1 VQDVFAVTGTASWIP
16 EEDGVSS
23 AEGLIIFLN
32 ILLEVRAV
40 REPESQYR
48 ITLTVRCNLLLPSI
62 TLPVAA
68 KTFGFSMAV
77 HLLYCS

>member
-1 VQDVFAVTGTASWIP
+1 VQDVFVVTGTASWIP

-48 ITLTVRCNLLLPSI
+48 ITLNV
-62 TLPVAA
+62 
-68 KTFGFSMAV
+68 
-77 HLLYCS
+77 